1 MVETELGLVPEGWEL
16 KPLGDAIELA
26 YGKGLKADAR
36 RQGQV
41 PVYGS
46 SGIVGY
52 HDQALVSGPGVVVG
66 RKGNVGSVFW
76 CDVDFFPID
85 TTYFVVTSIPL
96 RYVYFNLQHQHFIN
110 NDAAVP
116 GLSRAQAYLLPF
128 LVPAQSVLD
137 QFDAIVAPMFDQ
149 VTNLTSKNVN
159 LRCARDLLLPKLV
172 SGEVDV
178 SGLEVSS

>member
-1 MVETELGLVPEGWEL
+1 
-16 KPLGDAIELA
+16 
-26 YGKGLKADAR
+26 
-36 RQGQV
+36 
-41 PVYGS
+41 
-46 SGIVGY
+46 
-52 HDQALVSGPGVVVG
+52 
-66 RKGNVGSVFW
+66 
-76 CDVDFFPID
+76 
-85 TTYFVVTSIPL
+85 
-96 RYVYFNLQHQHFIN
+96 
-110 NDAAVP
+110 
-116 GLSRAQAYLLPF
+116 LPF